1 MLSALGTRARL
12 VDAGFAVPG
21 APAVLAG
28 QMTTRMNLALVNPLD
43 QPTDSTLDVL
53 VLAEVVGTDLIP
65 RDELDHLLGETFF
78 VGGGTNM
85 TLSVQAK
92 LAVQRGVDLTN
103 DPGRRV
109 INVVTQ
115 EVRDAT
121 MSNEIVSDTGVAQNL
136 DVVEPLGLDLRGL
149 CHAILDRFAIASGK
163 VGDTEGVCD
172 GRRHRLEHHL
182 NIQSELMGVGVVAD
196 GGHLTTG
203 GKMRLAGPDFVDH
216 QQAVVRAGIEWEL
229 MKLASECQVPKLGTL
244 ARGWELVLLG
254 HPGVGIL
261 EEQLLFQEVG
271 ELRVGLELVG
281 TIACQ
286 AGRCVGGLPQVSQFL
301 LD

>member
-1 MLSALGTRARL
+1 
-12 VDAGFAVPG
+12 
-21 APAVLAG
+21 
-28 QMTTRMNLALVNPLD
+28 MNLALVNPLD